1 MIERQYQLL
10 GRGWRVHRC
19 LLLRLFS
26 GRLIWRRD
34 GRRAG
39 YDTKTDQSG
48 YGEIFH
54 ARFLL
59 KFLERETNFRA
70 RYYFSFS
77 LCSPGA
83 RQAVRL
89 LQSKSAPFRPRRPDS
104 ATDINLPISHL
115 ISFGIRLKEPGQLYR
130 DVLPGEAA
138 KGGGI

>member
-1 MIERQYQLL
+1 MIKRQYQFL
-10 GRGWRVHRC
+10 GRGWRVHWC

-54 ARFLL
+54 TRFLV
-59 KFLERETNFRA
+59 KFLEREKNFRD

-77 LCSPGA
+77 LCSP
-83 RQAVRL
+83 RTLQAVRL
-89 LQSKSAPFRPRRPDS
+89 LQSKSAPFLPLRPDS
-104 ATDINLPISHL
+104 TTDINPQISHL
-115 ISFGIRLKEPGQLYR
+115 ISF
-130 DVLPGEAA
+130 A
-138 KGGGI
+138 